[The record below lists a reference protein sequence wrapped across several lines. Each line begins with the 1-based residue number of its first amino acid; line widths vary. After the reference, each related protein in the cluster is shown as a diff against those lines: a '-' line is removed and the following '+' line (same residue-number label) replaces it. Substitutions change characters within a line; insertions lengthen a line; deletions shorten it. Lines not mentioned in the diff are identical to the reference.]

1 MGRSAGMLSREKNSA
16 APAEDAPFATVIE
29 ATGRR
34 LLAAVNPAACA
45 AGLAPG
51 MPLADALSF
60 LPGLATAAAE
70 PAADMAALRRLAEW
84 CGRYSPWT
92 APDGA
97 DGVRVEITGSAHL
110 WGGEPALAADLL
122 TRLDRQGIASRI
134 AVADTLGAAWAL
146 ARFVPI
152 AERVAQTG
160 ERIVIQPPGGART
173 GLAPLP
179 VEALRLDPAT
189 VQGLRRVG
197 LKRVGDLYA
206 MPRAALARRFGE
218 AVARRLDQALDELP
232 EPLSPLGEAPV
243 RRVRLSFAEPIADPA
258 DLALAA
264 ERLAEDLVL
273 RLAREGVGA
282 RRLDLA
288 FHRIDGRVE
297 RIVLGTARPSRDPHH
312 LAALFKER
320 LDTVDPGLGIEDMIL
335 AAFAVEPLPPEQI
348 GFAGSPDAGA
358 IAGTAPL
365 LDRLGNRLGLD
376 ALYRLEPR
384 ESHIPERASVKVT
397 VENSLS
403 AHRAEREGTHCVS
416 DGEGEVGKTAIRR
429 RYPPHPVP
437 LPPQAGGEGASATV
451 SNQFFQADA
460 ERGDHPGKP
469 PRPIRLFEPPEPV
482 DAFWLLPDDP
492 PFRFTWRRRPH
503 RVTRA
508 DGPERIAEE
517 WWRSEGSGAVDA
529 IRDYYRVEDEEG
541 RRFWLFR
548 AGLSDGNRPPRWFI
562 HGIFS

>member
-1 MGRSAGMLSREKNSA
+1 MLSRGKNSA
-16 APAEDAPFATVIE
+16 APAEETPFATVIE
-29 ATGRR
+29 AAGRR
-34 LLAAVNPAACA
+34 LLAAVNPAASA

-70 PAADMAALRRLAEW
+70 PAEDMAALRRLAEW

-110 WGGEPALAADLL
+110 WGGEPGLAADLMS
-122 TRLDRQGIASRI
+122 RLDRQGIASRI

-146 ARFVPI
+146 ARF
-152 AERVAQTG
+152 AQMG
-160 ERIVIQPPGGART
+160 KRIVILPPGDART

-189 VQGLRRVG
+189 AQGLRRVG

-218 AVARRLDQALDELP
+218 AVARRLDQALDDLP

-348 GFAGSPDAGA
+348 GFGGSPDTGA
-358 IAGTAPL
+358 MAGTAPL
-365 LDRLGNRLGLD
+365 LDRLGNRLGLA
-376 ALYRLEPR
+376 ALYRLKPR
-384 ESHIPERASVKVT
+384 ESHIPERASVRMPVGAGPH
-397 VENSLS
+397 SP
-403 AHRAEREGTHCVS
+403 AAWVS
-416 DGEGEVGKTAIRR
+416 
-429 RYPPHPVP
+429 
-437 LPPQAGGEGASATV
+437 
-451 SNQFFQADA
+451 
-460 ERGDHPGKP
+460 GKP

-517 WWRSEGSGAVDA
+517 WWRSEGFGAVDA

-548 AGLSDGNRPPRWFI
+548 AGLSDSNHPPRWFI
-562 HGIFS
+562 HGIFA

>member
-1 MGRSAGMLSREKNSA
+1 MLSRRKNSA

-29 ATGRR
+29 AAGRR
-34 LLAAVNPAACA
+34 LLAAVNPAASA

-70 PAADMAALRRLAEW
+70 PAEDMAALRRLAEW

-97 DGVRVEITGSAHL
+97 DGVRVETTGSAHL
-110 WGGEPALAADLL
+110 WGGEPALAADLMS
-122 TRLDRQGIASRI
+122 RLDRQGIASRI
-134 AVADTLGAAWAL
+134 AIADTLGAAWAL
-146 ARFVPI
+146 ARF
-152 AERVAQTG
+152 AQPG
-160 ERIVIQPPGGART
+160 ERIVIQPPGDART
-173 GLAPLP
+173 GLTPLP

-189 VQGLRRVG
+189 AQGLRRVG

-218 AVARRLDQALDELP
+218 AVARHLDQALDDLP
-232 EPLSPLGEAPV
+232 EPLSPLDEAPV

-335 AAFAVEPLPPEQI
+335 AAFAVEPLAPEQI
-348 GFAGSPDAGA
+348 GFAGSPDTGA
-358 IAGTAPL
+358 MASTAPL
-365 LDRLGNRLGLD
+365 LDRLGNRLGLA

-384 ESHIPERASVKVT
+384 ESHIPERASVHI
-397 VENSLS
+397 SFPLS
-403 AHRAEREGTHCVS
+403 PR
-416 DGEGEVGKTAIRR
+416 
-429 RYPPHPVP
+429 
-437 LPPQAGGEGASATV
+437 AGGEGRVREVASRPGAGPCPPAAWV
-451 SNQFFQADA
+451 S
-460 ERGDHPGKP
+460 GKP
-469 PRPIRLFEPPEPV
+469 SRPIRLFEPPEPV

-548 AGLSDGNRPPRWFI
+548 AGLSDSNHPPHWFI
-562 HGIFS
+562 HGIFA

>member
-1 MGRSAGMLSREKNSA
+1 MLSRRKNSA

-29 ATGRR
+29 AAGRR
-34 LLAAVNPAACA
+34 LLAAVNPAASV

-70 PAADMAALRRLAEW
+70 PAEDMAALRRLAEW

-110 WGGEPALAADLL
+110 WGGEPALAADLMS
-122 TRLDRQGIASRI
+122 RLDRQGIASRI
-134 AVADTLGAAWAL
+134 AIADTLGAAWAL
-146 ARFVPI
+146 ARF
-152 AERVAQTG
+152 AQMG
-160 ERIVIQPPGGART
+160 ERIVILPPGDERT
-173 GLAPLP
+173 GLTPLP

-189 VQGLRRVG
+189 AQGLRRVG

-218 AVARRLDQALDELP
+218 AVARRLDQALDDLP

-258 DLALAA
+258 DLARAA

-273 RLAREGVGA
+273 RLAREGAGA

-288 FHRIDGRVE
+288 FHRVDGRVE
-297 RIVLGTARPSRDPHH
+297 RIVLGTARPSRDPRH
-312 LAALFKER
+312 LAALFNER
-320 LDTVDPGLGIEDMIL
+320 LDTIDPGLGVEDMIL
-335 AAFAVEPLPPEQI
+335 AAFAVEPLPAEQI
-348 GFAGSPDAGA
+348 GFAGSPAGA
-358 IAGTAPL
+358 AADSAAPL
-365 LDRLGNRLGLD
+365 LDRLGNKLGLA

-384 ESHIPERASVKVT
+384 ESHIPERASV
-397 VENSLS
+397 
-403 AHRAEREGTHCVS
+403 RARVDGTPSPTQPLRRGSPSPARRERVPSTARRVG
-416 DGEGEVGKTAIRR
+416 DG
-429 RYPPHPVP
+429 
-437 LPPQAGGEGASATV
+437 
-451 SNQFFQADA
+451 
-460 ERGDHPGKP
+460 GKP
-469 PRPIRLFEPPEPV
+469 PRPIRSFEPPEPV
-482 DAFWLLPDDP
+482 EAFWLLPDDP

-503 RVTRA
+503 RVMRA

-517 WWRSEGSGAVDA
+517 WWRLEGSGAVDA

-548 AGLSDGNRPPRWFI
+548 AGLSGNDRPPRWFI
-562 HGIFS
+562 HGIFA